1 MALEQAVLGAEE
13 VGGLLYT
20 ALLTLLVPLTLSK
33 LLTTLI
39 TSLDNFFKAHRLSS
53 KL

>member
-20 ALLTLLVPLTLSK
+20 ALLTLLVPLTLSEAADDADYEPRQF
-33 LLTTLI
+33 L
-39 TSLDNFFKAHRLSS
+39 
-53 KL
+53 